1 MITIDEFIDFFTEK
15 IRKEEN
21 ISLVRNFASRGDFK
35 SKTKIFLNKMRP
47 AGGPEISH
55 FINKMVK
62 GTSFRSP
69 PISPCRKDSAF
80 FCEKYGDH
88 DSGFCK
94 VKSFD
99 QKFKE
104 EKCMKHKACLCCLR
118 TTDHLANN
126 CPKRRLCMVCK
137 KYHHFNLH
145 SRQDLNSF
153 YNKRKPAQSGH

>member
-1 MITIDEFIDFFTEK
+1 M
-15 IRKEEN
+15 
-21 ISLVRNFASRGDFK
+21 
-35 SKTKIFLNKMRP
+35 NKMKP
-47 AGGPEISH
+47 AGGFKPKPFHKNNDGKHRFQQNNFPMQKI
-55 FINKMVK
+55 FCI
-62 GTSFRSP
+62 
-69 PISPCRKDSAF
+69 

-104 EKCMKHKACLCCLR
+104 EKCMKHKASLCCLR
-118 TTDHLANN
+118 TTDHMANN

-137 KYHHFNLH
+137 KYHRFNLH

-153 YNKRKPAQSGH
+153 YNKRKSAQSGQ

>member
-1 MITIDEFIDFFTEK
+1 
-15 IRKEEN
+15 
-21 ISLVRNFASRGDFK
+21 
-35 SKTKIFLNKMRP
+35 MRP
-47 AGGPEISH
+47 AGGSR
-55 FINKMVK
+55 NKPFYK
-62 GTSFRSP
+62 QSGEGNKFP
-69 PISPCRKDSAF
+69 PSTKFSIQKRFCI

-137 KYHHFNLH
+137 KYHHFNLR

-153 YNKRKPAQSGH
+153 YNQRKAAQFVQ